1 MDEYGFQRPKGFN
14 YIAYDKFM
22 SEYVTVLVRR
32 AKRWEQLLGKNTDAS
47 KPESWKKLK
56 RSSKLERFVHKGQ
69 IMSEFI
75 YEIKTFQKYHQKF
88 LPLKVFRLGACDLF

>member
-69 IMSEFI
+69 IMSEYI
-75 YEIKTFQKYHQKF
+75 YEIINFPKYHRKNLIDF
-88 LPLKVFRLGACDLF
+88 CLEGFID